1 MFEARRSHIETRREF
16 ERNLNL
22 LREFMVKGKVN
33 ISRDIDGVSRMEH
46 GFKSARALPN
56 QRIDLS
62 TINESVR
69 LMANTVAQQAFNK
82 ELRDEE

>member
-1 MFEARRSHIETRREF
+1 MFEPRRSHIESRREF

-22 LREFMVKGKVN
+22 LREYMVKGKVN
-33 ISRDIDGVSRMEH
+33 ISRNIDGVSRIKN

-56 QRIDLS
+56 QRIDLT

-69 LMANTVAQQAFNK
+69 LMANTVAQQTFNN
-82 ELRDEE
+82 ESQDEE